1 VFYHWAN
8 GFFIVKF
15 NIRFAVIIRFYLFL
29 SLSYSTTTF
38 GEWISDA
45 QEIMGTKISVT
56 LWHDDKIIGQAAV
69 DAVMADMRRIDSTL
83 SPYKATS
90 LLAQLNDH
98 AFEKRQRLTD
108 ELSLLIDKSLY
119 FSRVSHGAFDI
130 TFASL
135 GWYYDYHNHKQPTA
149 AQKKKLLPSINYRY
163 LSFDKDQKTLKFTH
177 ENVRIDLG
185 GVAKGYAVDRAIEI
199 VQSFGVKHAS
209 ISAGGDSRLLGDRRG
224 RPWLVG
230 IKNPRLGNDDEQSV
244 IRLPLSD
251 VAISTSGD
259 YERYF
264 VDEKTGEHIHHIIN
278 PKTGGSARNVVSVTI
293 LGNSGLNTDPM
304 STTVFVLGVE
314 DGLALVNNLPG
325 FDCIIIDS
333 FGKVHY
339 SAGLIPAT

>member
-1 VFYHWAN
+1 M
-8 GFFIVKF
+8 KF
-15 NIRFAVIIRFYLFL
+15 NIAFIVIIRFYVLL
-29 SLSYSTTTF
+29 SLSYSASTF

-56 LWHDDKIIGQAAV
+56 LWHDDKVTGQSAV
-69 DAVMADMRRIDSTL
+69 NAVMDDMRRIDMTL
-83 SPYKATS
+83 SPYKPAS
-90 LLAQLNDH
+90 LLSQLNDH
-98 AFEKRQRLTD
+98 AFTKKQRLTD

-149 AQKKKLLPSINYRY
+149 DQKKKLLSSINYRY
-163 LSFDKDQKTLKFTH
+163 LSFNKTQKTLAFTH

-185 GVAKGYAVDRAIEI
+185 GVAKGYAVDRAVDI

-230 IKNPRLGNDDEQSV
+230 IKNPRLGHNDKQSV

-264 VDEKTGEHIHHIIN
+264 IDEETGKHIHHIIN
-278 PKTGGSARNVVSVTI
+278 PKTGDSARNVVSVTI

-304 STTVFVLGVE
+304 STTVFVLGVK
-314 DGLALVNNLPG
+314 DGLALVNNMPG

-339 SAGLIPAT
+339 SDGLIPATE

>member
-1 VFYHWAN
+1 M
-8 GFFIVKF
+8 KF
-15 NIRFAVIIRFYLFL
+15 NIAFAVIVRFYLLL
-29 SLSYSTTTF
+29 SLFYSVSTF
-38 GEWISDA
+38 GEWISDT

-56 LWHDDKIIGQAAV
+56 LWHENKITGQSAV
-69 DAVMADMRRIDSTL
+69 DAVMDDMHRIDNTL
-83 SPYKATS
+83 SPYKPTS

-98 AFEKRQRLTD
+98 AFAEKQQLTD

-119 FSRVSHGAFDI
+119 FSRASHGAFDI

-149 AQKKKLLPSINYRY
+149 DQKKKLLSSINYRY
-163 LSFDKDQKTLKFTH
+163 LSFDKSQKTLKFTH
-177 ENVRIDLG
+177 ENIRIDLG
-185 GVAKGYAVDRAIEI
+185 GVAKGYAVDRAVEI
-199 VQSFGVKHAS
+199 VQNFGVKHAS

-230 IKNPRLGNDDEQSV
+230 IKNPRLGNNDEQSV

-264 VDEKTGEHIHHIIN
+264 VDEKTGKHIHHIIN
-278 PKTGGSARNVVSVTI
+278 PKTGDSARNVVSVTI

-304 STTVFVLGVE
+304 STAVFVLGVKE
-314 DGLALVNNLPG
+314 GLALVNRVPG

-339 SAGLIPAT
+339 SAGLIPAA